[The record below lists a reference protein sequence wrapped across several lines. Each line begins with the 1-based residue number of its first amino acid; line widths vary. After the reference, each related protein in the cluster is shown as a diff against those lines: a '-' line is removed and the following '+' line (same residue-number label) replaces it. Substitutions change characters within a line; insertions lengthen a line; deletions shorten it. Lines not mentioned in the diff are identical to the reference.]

1 MRRCAGFPEE
11 RSERRGRPVTTE
23 DLTTTRV
30 EPLSGST
37 NGTAVVAPAEPA
49 PLQGPPAETMFRRRV
64 RLGPALA
71 EVWQFREIILTLAE
85 RDLRARYKQA
95 LLGFAWALVV
105 PVTLMLVFTF
115 FFTKF
120 AHIDSQ
126 GAPYALYS
134 YLGLIPWTFFYG
146 SVNNGGMSIITNMPL
161 VNKVYCPREIFPIAA
176 ILVAAVDTAASVLVL
191 VILFPIT
198 GYTPHIQIVYAPLL
212 ILVELLFTLAVTLF
226 ISVMLVYLRD
236 LRHALPLLLQLGL
249 FATPVAYG
257 VSAISKSQAFL
268 FVYSALNPLSPVIE
282 GFRRSILFGESPD
295 WLPLAVGGASS
306 VLFLAFAYRL
316 FKRLETGVADIA

>member
-1 MRRCAGFPEE
+1 VSAK
-11 RSERRGRPVTTE
+11 
-23 DLTTTRV
+23 DLTAGI
-30 EPLSGST
+30 EALGSQGNGAGALSSG
-37 NGTAVVAPAEPA
+37 GVDRLEAP
-49 PLQGPPAETMFRRRV
+49 PPETMFHRRV

-71 EVWQFREIILTLAE
+71 EVWRFREIVFTLAE

-105 PVTLMLVFTF
+105 PVTLMIVFTF

-146 SVNNGGMSIITNMPL
+146 SVNNGGMSIVTNMPL
-161 VNKVYCPREIFPIAA
+161 VNKVYCPREIFPLAA
-176 ILVAAVDTAASVLVL
+176 ILVAAVDTAASVFVL

-198 GYTPHIQIVYAPLL
+198 GYAPHIQIVYAPLL
-212 ILVELLFTLAVTLF
+212 IFVELLFALAVTLF

-257 VSAISKSQAFL
+257 VSAIANSKAFL
-268 FVYSALNPLSPVIE
+268 LAYSALNPLSPVIE
-282 GFRRSILFGESPD
+282 GFRRSILFGEPPD
-295 WLPLAVGGASS
+295 WLPLAVGGMSS
-306 VLFLAFAYRL
+306 VVYLAFAYRL